1 MRDNCLV
8 CNMNLPR
15 SLRAAGVTL
24 LAAALILP
32 TTTATAVPQAGK
44 KITCYKGTAKKV
56 VTTAKCPAGWS
67 TKKPAAATSAKTVA
81 LNATYKGDIAMV
93 WSSSDVK
100 ATDVVGTSGDATL
113 PKLKATGA
121 SSPQSQCSAI
131 YGSGTLAGTDGTVT
145 FKMDS
150 TTKGCAAAE
159 AAPTAV
165 LVDGVATI
173 TGGTGKFAGATG
185 SLTVKG
191 NFNVK
196 STAAGFKETQTFS
209 ATFTGTIKLK

>member
-1 MRDNCLV
+1 M
-8 CNMNLPR
+8 
-15 SLRAAGVTL
+15 RAAGVAL
-24 LAAALILP
+24 LAGALLVP
-32 TTTATAVPQAGK
+32 ATSATALPQAAK

-56 VTTAKCPAGWS
+56 VTTAKCPKGWS
-67 TKKPAAATSAKTVA
+67 TKKPAATVVAKSVT

-100 ATDVVGTSGDATL
+100 ATDVAGTSSDAAL

-121 SSPQSQCSAI
+121 SSPQSQCAVVF
-131 YGSGTLAGTDGTVT
+131 GSGTLSGADGTVN
-145 FKMDS
+145 FKLDS
-150 TTKGCAAAE
+150 ASKGCAAAE

-165 LVDGVATI
+165 LVDGTATI
-173 TGGTGKFAGATG
+173 TGGTGKYAGATG

-196 STAAGFKETQTFS
+196 STAAGFKESQTFN
-209 ATFTGTIKLK
+209 ATFAGTIKLK